1 MMSNEDPDPKLSAL
15 LQSLRGVKPRDPQR
29 AAEQRASFV
38 AEARKLA
45 PAVSNRTHTR
55 LGMWLAGLTNSK
67 PALRKEKMAMVNI
80 LVTLLVALGLV
91 FGGGGAALAASQSA
105 MPDEALY
112 PVKTWSEQV
121 QLQLAGD
128 DEDKVQ
134 LMNAFTNRRMEE
146 IRTMLQ
152 AGEQVPEPVMTRL
165 EYQLQYM
172 LQLAAGQPEGQS
184 EQALLQLR
192 NQLQIQNQLMQ
203 QLQLGEGN
211 QAGVLTRERIRTML
225 ELQLHQ
231 AEAGIVD
238 PQMLQ
243 EQIRLQQ
250 QNGNMNPSGDDVIEL
265 SGANPYATGTPTP
278 GSGYGPGESQ
288 NPWTDTTPV
297 PGSGY
302 GPGPGPCDMLTCTPQ
317 PGKGPGPNQP

>member
-1 MMSNEDPDPKLSAL
+1 
-15 LQSLRGVKPRDPQR
+15 
-29 AAEQRASFV
+29 
-38 AEARKLA
+38 
-45 PAVSNRTHTR
+45 
-55 LGMWLAGLTNSK
+55 
-67 PALRKEKMAMVNI
+67 MVNI

-278 GSGYGPGESQ
+278 GSSYGPGESQ